1 MNAPPLLCAALEI
14 ALNRYL
20 ALEPAVQAELG
31 RLKDRV
37 IALHAQGPGWEF
49 YLCPSASGVVVLDA
63 WPGKPG
69 VKPDV
74 RISAPPAALLRRAFG
89 GADAGVPG
97 VQVEGDAD
105 LLQRFST
112 LLAKVGFDS
121 EEWLAR
127 WVGGGAAHRI
137 DQGLRGLLGW
147 GRRSASTLALDT
159 AEYLREETRDLAHR
173 ADVERWVDGVETLL
187 RGVDQAAARLDR
199 LERNVPSPRLRGE
212 AGVRGK

>member
-1 MNAPPLLCAALEI
+1 VSAPPLLCAALEI

-20 ALEPAVQAELG
+20 ALEPTVQSEFG
-31 RLKDRV
+31 QLKDRV
-37 IALHAQGPGWEF
+37 IALHAQGPDWEF
-49 YLCPSASGVVVLDA
+49 FLCPGETGVIVLDA
-63 WPGKPG
+63 WPGKADA
-69 VKPDV
+69 KPDV

-89 GADAGVPG
+89 GAGAGVTG

-105 LLQRFST
+105 LLQRFSS
-112 LLAKVGFDS
+112 LMARVGFDS

-147 GRRSASTLALDT
+147 SRRSASTLALDT

-173 ADVERWVDGVETLL
+173 EDVARWAEGVEAARRRSEQL
-187 RGVDQAAARLDR
+187 AARLER
-199 LERNVPSPRLRGE
+199 LERRR
-212 AGVRGK
+212 

>member
-1 MNAPPLLCAALEI
+1 MLCAALEI

-49 YLCPSASGVVVLDA
+49 YLCPNASGVTVLDA

-69 VKPDV
+69 GKPDV

-105 LLQRFST
+105 LLQRFSS

-137 DQGLRGLLGW
+137 DQGLRELLGW

-159 AEYLREETRDLAHR
+159 AEYLREETRDLVHR
-173 ADVERWVDGVETLL
+173 DDVERWIE
-187 RGVDQAAARLDR
+187 GVDSLRQRSEALASRLDR
-199 LERNVPSPRLRGE
+199 LER
-212 AGVRGK
+212 K

>member
-1 MNAPPLLCAALEI
+1 VSAPPLLCAALEI

-20 ALEPAVQAELG
+20 ALEPEVAAQVG

-37 IALHAQGPGWEF
+37 IALHAQGPDWEF
-49 YLCPSASGVVVLDA
+49 YLCPGETGVTVLDA
-63 WPGKPG
+63 WPGKPA
-69 VKPDV
+69 V

-89 GADAGVPG
+89 GAGSGVAG

-105 LLQRFST
+105 LLQRFTT
-112 LLAKVGFDS
+112 LMASVGFDS

-127 WVGGGAAHRI
+127 FVGGDAAHRI

-173 ADVERWVDGVETLL
+173 EDVARWSEGVEAARKRSEQL
-187 RGVDQAAARLDR
+187 AARLDR
-199 LERNVPSPRLRGE
+199 LERRR
-212 AGVRGK
+212 